1 MFEKF
6 MIGTV
11 VLGAGIGLMMPSGKA
26 DQKIDAVSVK
36 PAAPPTQSY
45 SADHV
50 IEKAPN
56 GHFYVE
62 AMVNGQLIRFVVDTG
77 ATTVALTKA
86 DAQRAGIAFSTD
98 LFSVIGRGASGDV
111 RGEDVAIHRIAIG
124 QKEAF
129 DVSGV
134 VLDDGLDT
142 SLLGQSFLSQLG
154 SLTISGDRMVLR
166 WRLS

>member
-1 MFEKF
+1 
-6 MIGTV
+6 MIGTIV
-11 VLGAGIGLMMPSGKA
+11 IGAAIGLMMPSGKA
-26 DQKIDAVSVK
+26 DRIDAVVSAP
-36 PAAPPTQSY
+36 PAASSTQSY
-45 SADHV
+45 SADHL

-98 LFSVIGRGASGDV
+98 HFSVIGRSASGDV
-111 RGEDVAIHRIAIG
+111 RGEDISIHRIAIG

-154 SLTISGDRMVLR
+154 SLTLSGDRMVLR
-166 WRLS
+166 